1 VRTPVKQRQISGREP
16 AHYTGPVRGVK
27 LKLVIFALLCALPVG
42 GAVMLLVTG
51 VTRVPLLVYVIASA
65 LAFGLY
71 GYDKQQARAG
81 RWRTPE
87 NVLHGVELLGGWP
100 GACVAQHVFRH
111 KTRKVSYQV
120 WFWLIVAAHQALWID
135 VLFLKMTFIDL

>member
-1 VRTPVKQRQISGREP
+1 MRTPVKQRQTSGREP

-42 GAVMLLVTG
+42 GPVMLLVTG

-111 KTRKVSYQV
+111 KTRKVAYQV